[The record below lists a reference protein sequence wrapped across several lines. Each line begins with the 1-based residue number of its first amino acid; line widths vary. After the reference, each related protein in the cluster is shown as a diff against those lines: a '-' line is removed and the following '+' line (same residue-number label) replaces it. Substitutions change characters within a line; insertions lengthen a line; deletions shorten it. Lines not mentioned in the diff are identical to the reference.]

1 MTQRIAI
8 DSPNPKLNP
17 ADPGRVPRSAGVRA
31 GNLLFLS
38 GMMSIDPATGDFR
51 PGSVTEQTRTVLT
64 NVADLLQSAG
74 TSLDYAVKVTVH
86 LASILDYEE
95 MNAVYCDFFTGEA
108 LPARTVCAVQM
119 TDGQKIE
126 VECVAVVPTA

>member
-1 MTQRIAI
+1 MTDRTAI
-8 DSPNPKLNP
+8 QSPNPKLNRT
-17 ADPGRVPRSAGVRA
+17 DLDRVPRSAGVRA

-38 GMMSIDPATGDFR
+38 GMMSIDPATGGFR
-51 PGSVTEQTRTVLT
+51 PGSVTEQTRTVLI
-64 NVADLLQSAG
+64 NLADLLQSAG
-74 TSLDYAVKVTVH
+74 TSLANAVKLTVN

-95 MNAVYCDFFTGEA
+95 MNAVYCDFFTGDS

-119 TDGQKIE
+119 TDGQRIE